1 MLQSMGSQR
10 VGYNLMTEE
19 EQQESQPSRFSSQ
32 GLPWWLRLGPSTAGG
47 ADLILGF
54 GTNIRCA
61 PQRNNNNNK
70 KLKSINVAKFV
81 SQERRSYHL

>member
-19 EQQESQPSRFSSQ
+19 QQQESQPSNFSSQ
-32 GLPWWLRLGPSTAGG
+32 GLPWWLRLGSSTAGG

-54 GTNIRCA
+54 GTKIPCA
-61 PQRNNNNNK
+61 PQLNNK
-70 KLKSINVAKFV
+70 TTN
-81 SQERRSYHL
+81 